1 MDGEDHRHHDQR
13 RPPRRHR
20 GRSRCRVP
28 RYTATQL
35 AAGAAAALPPAPSS
49 DAAAPT
55 TAGTWQIL
63 AVELLFTFALAYV
76 VLNVATARNC
86 EGNSYF
92 GLAIGF
98 TVAAGQERRPSI
110 YLSQRHSL

>member
-1 MDGEDHRHHDQR
+1 MELTGWDGEDHRHHGQR

-35 AAGAAAALPPAPSS
+35 AAGAAGGLAACAVVGRGSP
-49 DAAAPT
+49 DT

-76 VLNVATARNC
+76 VLNVATARNR
-86 EGNSYF
+86 EGNS
-92 GLAIGF
+92 
-98 TVAAGQERRPSI
+98 
-110 YLSQRHSL
+110 